1 MDMKTM
7 KTLTAAALVA
17 LIGYSA
23 SAGWTLSDDK
33 KTVTDG
39 VWTFNVTVDDAKGT
53 FTLGAVAVNPSVASD
68 LDLTTVNEDI
78 GYTMTAY
85 SSVKGNLKL
94 ASITFPEEGVTVI
107 GNQTFSGCTSLTN
120 VVLPKTVKRFDYAA
134 FQNCT
139 ALRRVTPFL
148 PDSVT
153 DMATYV
159 FAGCTAL
166 EGDLRLY
173 GMVNLGNRT
182 DNCYTFQ
189 KTKVTSVDFGTD
201 NRLKVIGAYV
211 FDQVTTLTNVTPLL
225 PGSVEY
231 VGVSSFSKNT
241 GIVGDVC
248 ATNAVTFAGFDGTG
262 ITSVRLCDRLETLG
276 TLANCASLT
285 NLWPTFPPTLKS
297 APSFANCKLLTGDF
311 VFGNTNVTT
320 FGQQTLKDTKV
331 TSVVLPPT
339 FVNFSAYLTLGSTAL
354 TNVSVCAVSGMRRFP
369 AKDGTLSGNQ
379 LFATSSPLVSFEF
392 PFRGTFTSGGSSA
405 KFFTNCGTLT
415 RVKFWGKAPTKENFY
430 LWNSNTRC
438 TVYVS
443 REQDE
448 KGWQDLP
455 TTLYTAENPAPA
467 DAPAN
472 CFGSSVKA
480 DYGAPLWFVWER
492 SPYDPQGLTVFVR

>member
-1 MDMKTM
+1 M

-23 SAGWTLSDDK
+23 SAGWTLSGDK

-53 FTLGAVAVNPSVASD
+53 FTLGAVAVNPSVVSD

-85 SSVKGNLKL
+85 SSMRGNLKL
-94 ASITFPEEGVTVI
+94 ASIAFPEEGVTVI

-153 DMATYV
+153 DMAGYV

-166 EGDLRLY
+166 EGDLKLR
-173 GMVNLGNRT
+173 GMVNFGNRT

-201 NRLKVIGAYV
+201 NRLKVVGAYV

-231 VGVSSFSKNT
+231 VGASSFSKNT

-248 ATNAVTFAGFDGTG
+248 ATNAVCFAGFDTTG
-262 ITSVRLCDRLETLG
+262 ITSVRLCDRIESLG

-285 NLWPTFPPTLKS
+285 NVWPAFPPTLKS
-297 APSFANCKLLTGDF
+297 VPGGTGFANCTSLKGDF
-311 VFGNTNVTT
+311 VFSNTNVTT
-320 FGQQTLKDTKV
+320 FCQQFLKDTQV
-331 TSVVLPPT
+331 ASLAVPPT
-339 FVNFSAYLTLGSTAL
+339 FKNFSAWMTLGSKAL

-369 AKDGTLSGNQ
+369 VTDGTLSGNQ
-379 LFATSSPLVSFEF
+379 LFASSSPLVSFEF
-392 PFRGTFTSGGSSA
+392 PFRGAFTSGGSSA
-405 KFFTNCGTLT
+405 KFFTNCAKLT

-438 TVYVS
+438 TVFVS

-448 KGWQDLP
+448 AGWLALP
-455 TTLYTAENPAPA
+455 TSLYTAENPAPA

-492 SPYDPQGLTVFVR
+492 SPYDPQGLAIILR